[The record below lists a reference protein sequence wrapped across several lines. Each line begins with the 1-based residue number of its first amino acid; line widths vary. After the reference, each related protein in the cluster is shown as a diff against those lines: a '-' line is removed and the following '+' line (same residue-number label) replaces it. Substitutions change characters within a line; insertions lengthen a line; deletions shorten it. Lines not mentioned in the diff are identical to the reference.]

1 MFGTLNL
8 TQSTAPPWEYSTNC
22 WFTEKIRSQTRSSL
36 NQEVACLFLEQLIH
50 IINLQYL
57 LNLKQLVVDNQ
68 GEVDRLSDDRRTEDE
83 DMSRMATCLPDSI
96 TDKTGP
102 RPVVPENTRTWTVR
116 REYKTPLNEN

>member
-50 IINLQYL
+50 TIILQYL
-57 LNLKQLVVDNQ
+57 FLRHIELGNELLDVVHVGVEGLPGLGDRVELTIRHVETAGLQVHVKAVKKGGGVNNL
-68 GEVDRLSDDRRTEDE
+68 T
-83 DMSRMATCLPDSI
+83 
-96 TDKTGP
+96 
-102 RPVVPENTRTWTVR
+102 
-116 REYKTPLNEN
+116 

>member
-50 IINLQYL
+50 TINLQYL
-57 LNLKQLVVDNQ
+57 LNLKQLVYDNQ
-68 GEVDRLSDDRRTEDE
+68 GKVDRLSDGEHDWSGT
-83 DMSRMATCLPDSI
+83 I
-96 TDKTGP
+96 GP
-102 RPVVPENTRTWTVR
+102 R
-116 REYKTPLNEN
+116 KHLDLDSSSI

>member
-68 GEVDRLSDDRRTEDE
+68 QKVNPLVDENGTEDGDE
-83 DMSRMATCLPDSI
+83 SRRAPG
-96 TDKTGP
+96 TGL
-102 RPVVPENTRTWTVR
+102 VVPENTWTWTVR
-116 REYKTPLNEN
+116 LRQYKTPLNEN

>member
-68 GEVDRLSDDRRTEDE
+68 QKVNPLVDENGTEDGDE
-83 DMSRMATCLPDSI
+83 SRRVPDP
-96 TDKTGP
+96 GL
-102 RPVVPENTRTWTVR
+102 VVPENNWNWTVR

>member
-50 IINLQYL
+50 TINLQYL
-57 LNLKQLVVDNQ
+57 LNLKQLVYDNQ
-68 GEVDRLSDDRRTEDE
+68 GKVDRLSDEKRTEDE
-83 DMSRMATCLPDSI
+83 DMSTLVSTLMSFRFNNGQDSDNI
-96 TDKTGP
+96 
-102 RPVVPENTRTWTVR
+102 RLRQ
-116 REYKTPLNEN
+116 YKTPLNEN

>member
-68 GEVDRLSDDRRTEDE
+68 QKVNPLVDENGTEDGDE
-83 DMSRMATCLPDSI
+83 SRRVP
-96 TDKTGP
+96 GP
-102 RPVVPENTRTWTVR
+102 GGP
-116 REYKTPLNEN
+116 